1 MELIK
6 EFAVENLIV
15 ADYNPRIINEN
26 SFTKLKESILK
37 FGIIKPLIINGN
49 NNILTAGHQRTKALK
64 NLGMKFAPVIKLQNI
79 AKSDEIMFNLFHN
92 SIETNGSKVGLSL
105 VPNIPYGYNF
115 VESKFINIRKNLN
128 PIVVKEISKLIIK
141 YGTWGS
147 VICNEDGAIVT
158 NSEYAIA
165 CKLLEKPLLV
175 YKMKNDEIEKLKH
188 YLNEDYGKYYFNNLE
203 IKDYNQ
209 TFCQM
214 HRLSWEKE
222 LKSTTYTKYILPI
235 LNKEL
240 RVLDFGAGKC
250 SYPDK
255 LRKEG
260 YQIFMYEP
268 FYRHEKSNSFDI
280 NKIVSF
286 IEEIQKDISKN
297 GLYDIVILDSV
308 LNSITSLEMQ
318 HNVLLVCNSL
328 LKDKGSLIL
337 GTRSLGKTTTTLK
350 SKQATNRKRD
360 IEFLDDSQFSVTFRN
375 GVWTKQRFTTKEQ
388 LQQELMPY
396 FQEVKTL
403 GNETRSNIY
412 AVCKTPIRFTKEKYK
427 KALDIEF
434 NMTYPNGFKHNKHR
448 KLVNAILNILWQQG

>member
-1 MELIK
+1 MEFIK
-6 EFAVENLIV
+6 DFAVENLTV
-15 ADYNPRIINEN
+15 AEYNPRVINEN
-26 SFTKLKESILK
+26 SYQKLKESITK
-37 FGIIKPLIINGN
+37 FGIIKPLIINGD

-64 NLGMKFAPVIKLQNI
+64 ELGIKFAPVIKLQNI

-92 SIETNGSKVGLSL
+92 SIETNNSKVGLSL
-105 VPNIPYGYNF
+105 VSEIPYGYSF
-115 VESKFINIRKNLN
+115 VEPKYINIRKNSN

-141 YGTWGS
+141 YGVWGS
-147 VICNEDGAIVT
+147 VICDENGAIVF

-175 YKMKNDEIEKLKH
+175 YKMHNEKVEDLKSF
-188 YLNEDYGKYYFNNLE
+188 LEEDYGKYYFSNLE

-214 HRLSWEKE
+214 HRLSGEKE

-235 LNKEL
+235 LNKDM

-250 SYPDK
+250 SYPNK

-268 FYRHEKSNSFDI
+268 FYRHEKSNSFDVE
-280 NKIVSF
+280 KIVSF

-318 HNVLLVCNSL
+318 NNVLLTCNSL
-328 LKDKGSLIL
+328 LKDNGSLIL
-337 GTRSLGKTTTTLK
+337 GTRSLGKTISTMQ

-360 IEFLDDSQFSVTFRN
+360 IEFLDDNQFSVTFRN

-388 LQQELMPY
+388 LQQELTPY
-396 FQEVKTL
+396 FKEIQTL

-412 AVCKTPIRFTKEKYK
+412 AICKKPVRFPKDEYK
-427 KALDIEF
+427 KALDMEF
-434 NMTYPNGFKHNKHR
+434 NMTYPNRFKHNKHS
-448 KLVNAILNILWQQG
+448 KLVNVILNIL

>member
-1 MELIK
+1 MEFIK
-6 EFAVENLIV
+6 DFAVENLTV
-15 ADYNPRIINEN
+15 ADYNPRVINEN
-26 SFTKLKESILK
+26 SFTKLKESIYK
-37 FGIIKPLIINGN
+37 FGIIKPLIINGD
-49 NNILTAGHQRTKALK
+49 NNILTAGHQRTRAFKD
-64 NLGMKFAPVIKLQNI
+64 LGIKWAPVIKLQNI

-105 VPNIPYGYNF
+105 VSNLPYGYSF
-115 VESKFINIRKNLN
+115 VKPEFINIRKNLN
-128 PIVVKEISKLIIK
+128 PVVVKEISKLIIK

-147 VICNEDGAIVT
+147 VICDENGAVVT

-175 YKMKNDEIEKLKH
+175 YKMKNDKIEKLKY
-188 YLNEDYGKYYFNNLE
+188 YLNEDYGKYYFNNLA

-214 HRLSWEKE
+214 HRLSGEKE

-235 LNKEL
+235 LNKNM

-268 FYRHEKSNSFDI
+268 FYRHKESNSFDI
-280 NKIVSF
+280 NKIVYF
-286 IEEIQKDISKN
+286 IEEIQKDIYKN

-318 HNVLLVCNSL
+318 HNVLLTCNSL
-328 LKDKGSLIL
+328 LKDNGSLII
-337 GTRSLGKTTTTLK
+337 GTRSLGKAIATLQ
-350 SKQATNRKRD
+350 SKQATDRKRD
-360 IEFLDDSQFSVTFRN
+360 IEFLDDSCFSVTFRN

-412 AVCKTPIRFTKEKYK
+412 AVCKTPIRFAKEEYK
-427 KALDIEF
+427 NALNIEF

-448 KLVNAILNILWQQG
+448 KLVNAILANL